1 MFPEGLPYDETGLGT
16 PIMHSIYTHLTSDL
30 VDEATLVAP
39 QGFTSNVIAGFIGDS
54 LAIPQS
60 IPQA

>member
-1 MFPEGLPYDETGLGT
+1 
-16 PIMHSIYTHLTSDL
+16 
-30 VDEATLVAP
+30 LVAP